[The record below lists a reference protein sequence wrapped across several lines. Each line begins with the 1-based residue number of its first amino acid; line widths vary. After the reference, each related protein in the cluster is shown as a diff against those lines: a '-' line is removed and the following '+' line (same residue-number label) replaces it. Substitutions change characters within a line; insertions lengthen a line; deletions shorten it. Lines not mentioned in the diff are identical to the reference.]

1 MTEPVYEQTV
11 TIVNPLGL
19 HARASGKLAKLT
31 DTFRATV
38 TVEKDQEVASADSIM
53 ELMMLT
59 AGLGDEVMIK
69 AVGPEAKAAL
79 DAVVGLI
86 ESGFGEEVSRS

>member
-1 MTEPVYEQTV
+1 MTDPLYARTV
-11 TIVNPLGL
+11 TIINPLGL

-31 DTFRATV
+31 DQFNASV
-38 TVEKDQEVASADSIM
+38 TVEKDQEVASSDSVM

-59 AGLGDEVMIK
+59 AGPGDELTIR
-69 AVGPEAKAAL
+69 AAGPDAKAAL

-86 ESGFGEEVSRS
+86 ESGFGEEVGRS